1 MKVFKNQNQLKELN
15 APQAMFDEFKD
26 IVFDEEHDGEF
37 MYIFGG
43 DWFLVETKEDL
54 ENVIEGPYDIIEWKG
69 DYLMVVTINNN
80 SGGPC
85 YFIPKDIVTGSSF
98 EALET
103 TN

>member
-1 MKVFKNQNQLKELN
+1 
-15 APQAMFDEFKD
+15 
-26 IVFDEEHDGEF
+26 
-37 MYIFGG
+37 
-43 DWFLVETKEDL
+43 
-54 ENVIEGPYDIIEWKG
+54 
-69 DYLMVVTINNN
+69 MVVTINNN